1 MGDAAAPYLYDV
13 FWHPQPRWS
22 VRVWDWV
29 WAKVPWMPRGAT
41 SWGPHREP
49 YELARELMARIRP
62 SASALLPLIQQP
74 LGNPA
79 DRHYFSA
86 LFAAGTLGAGAS
98 DAVPA
103 LVRALDSTNR
113 LVVGV
118 ALQSLVGLGPAA
130 RGALPALIQCL
141 DGPQFPRALRALG
154 NIGPEARS
162 AIPRIEELWPLDG
175 KTVLPT
181 VAVAFC
187 RIDPQHPA
195 LKALIAQAADRGD
208 VSRTQVA
215 LSALGEIGPPA
226 QAAVPVLLKALAE
239 PALAFQAAQALY
251 RIAPDNQ
258 DAVPLFEKYLA
269 ADDLNAAMYLAQW
282 HPPQE
287 AGIAALAKVVESHKS
302 DVIRVWSMSILY
314 DLGPRARSAIPAL
327 EAATRHSSP
336 VVRDAARCTLSKVQ
350 PGCQRRAAPVKA
362 E

>member
-29 WAKVPWMPRGAT
+29 RAKVPWVPRGAT

-162 AIPRIEELWPLDG
+162 AVPRIEELWPLDG

-181 VAVAFC
+181 VAVALC
-187 RIDPQHPA
+187 RIDPHHPA
-195 LKALIAQAADRGD
+195 LKALIAQAADRTDPFQASAAIG
-208 VSRTQVA
+208 
-215 LSALGEIGPPA
+215 ALGEIGSSA
-226 QAAVPVLLKALAE
+226 KAAVPVLLKALAE
-239 PALAFQAAQALY
+239 PALALPAAQALY
-251 RIAPDNQ
+251 RIDPANKET
-258 DAVPLFEKYLA
+258 VPLLLKYLA
-269 ADDLNAAMYLAQW
+269 ADDLTAAMWLAKW
-282 HPPQE
+282 DPPQE
-287 AGIAALAKVVESHKS
+287 AGIASLAKVVESHES
-302 DVIRVWSMSILY
+302 EVIRVWAMSLLY
-314 DLGPRARSAIPAL
+314 DLGPRARSAIPSL
-327 EAATRHSSP
+327 EAATGHSNP
-336 VVRDAARCTLSKVQ
+336 VVRDAARSTLRKVRLDSQ
-350 PGCQRRAAPVKA
+350 QRDAPAKPQ
-362 E
+362 